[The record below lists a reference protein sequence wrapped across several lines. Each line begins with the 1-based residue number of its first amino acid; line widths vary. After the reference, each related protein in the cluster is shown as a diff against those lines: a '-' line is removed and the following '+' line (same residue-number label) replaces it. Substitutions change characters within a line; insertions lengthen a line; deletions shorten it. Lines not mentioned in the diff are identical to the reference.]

1 MGLLDKLFG
10 SKKDI
15 DARPAHQYQTVTGY
29 RPVFESW
36 SGHMYE
42 QQLVRSVIERIA
54 VACSKLEP
62 EVVGS
67 AKPRIARA
75 FKTSPSDMM
84 TWPRFLARCA
94 TIYFNDNNLFVVPQ
108 YKDGTDTV
116 IGVYPLKPA
125 SVEVVEYRGEPW
137 FRFYV
142 GSGKTVALPV
152 RSVCLITR
160 FQYES
165 DFFGEKNNLDSTL
178 DLMKM
183 QEQADKEAIR
193 AGSRIQWIG
202 ELGSQV
208 RPEDIKKKREKFYED
223 NFGDPNGTNLLFY
236 DQSFRDV
243 KQVDPKNWTV
253 PVEEMRRIEDSVFRY
268 FGVNDKILTNSYDE
282 NEWGAFYEG
291 LVEPFAVQL
300 GEGLSHMLYTMRER
314 PANRIEFSSSR
325 LQYASNSS
333 KRNMNRDML
342 DRGVMTINQA
352 LDVLQLPE
360 VPDGDVRILRG
371 EYKVGHTLDEIFE
384 VQNAEVKIAGGEV
397 PGVENAD
404 IDRDGADADLD
415 RGDSEGYG
423 SGDDFDSGTGGRRA
437 D

>member
-152 RSVCLITR
+152 RSVCLVTR

-202 ELGSQV
+202 ELGSLQNPSMNLIGLRAFLMSKCQRLYPSSNLGSIISASCFM
-208 RPEDIKKKREKFYED
+208 RPHA
-223 NFGDPNGTNLLFY
+223 
-236 DQSFRDV
+236 V
-243 KQVDPKNWTV
+243 
-253 PVEEMRRIEDSVFRY
+253 MRPSRTFSRY
-268 FGVNDKILTNSYDE
+268 SRASD
-282 NEWGAFYEG
+282 
-291 LVEPFAVQL
+291 
-300 GEGLSHMLYTMRER
+300 LSIF
-314 PANRIEFSSSR
+314 P
-325 LQYASNSS
+325 QC
-333 KRNMNRDML
+333 
-342 DRGVMTINQA
+342 VMV
-352 LDVLQLPE
+352 DVL
-360 VPDGDVRILRG
+360 RIL
-371 EYKVGHTLDEIFE
+371 
-384 VQNAEVKIAGGEV
+384 
-397 PGVENAD
+397 
-404 IDRDGADADLD
+404 
-415 RGDSEGYG
+415 
-423 SGDDFDSGTGGRRA
+423 
-437 D
+437 